1 MAPSLKYFLPLET
14 QSPPTKSSKFKEER
28 RKPILP
34 CGETKGGELGEVGRG
49 HLEVSSMLSGGVA
62 LAMMGAARGGG
73 GGGDGGGG
81 ADLDD
86 YVCLCFC

>member
-14 QSPPTKSSKFKEER
+14 QSPPPRSSKFKEER
-28 RKPILP
+28 RKTILP

-86 YVCLCFC
+86 YICLCFC

>member
-1 MAPSLKYFLPLET
+1 
-14 QSPPTKSSKFKEER
+14 
-28 RKPILP
+28 
-34 CGETKGGELGEVGRG
+34 
-49 HLEVSSMLSGGVA
+49 MLSGGVA

-86 YVCLCFC
+86 YICLCFC